1 MFLIL
6 FNNIQSKIISKKK
19 RMFTKLKIGFLDLL
33 ILNYINLVIEPIKR
47 LLFYEDAIFIKNYL
61 NQKRFSN

>member
-1 MFLIL
+1 
-6 FNNIQSKIISKKK
+6 
-19 RMFTKLKIGFLDLL
+19 MFTKLKIGFLDLL